1 MRRADRGIRV
11 AGAYALVAAIVGA
24 TFAGGLLFG
33 GFRAVERSDYMTYQ
47 VAARLVLGGQGT
59 CLYEASCQ
67 ARAQR
72 ALIGDEPSFARGALP
87 YNSPPTLA
95 ALLTP
100 VGALPLHLAFAVFT
114 LASLAVLAAGTWAL
128 SPSAAGGAGSR
139 LLVTILVLSAW
150 PTVMGAVRGQLTLL
164 VAGLLGLSA
173 VAHAAHPVASGALA
187 GLSTLK
193 PTLAPLWFG
202 WLLLAGR
209 WRALATALAV
219 AAGLLVLAGLVA
231 GPDAILA
238 YPEHLLGVDEGDAI
252 GVDPQQMVNWRGAAA
267 RLALP
272 QLEIAGV
279 AATLALVAAI
289 WWQVRSADGA
299 GLYAA
304 AAAFLATPLI
314 VPHANQ
320 HEAILASLGVVAL
333 LSAAVDRRGQIA
345 IGAVATHAVLWSG
358 PLMPA
363 EASAWL
369 LFLAQLGWLAAAAGI
384 AWQRRRYHRPVPVP
398 GGTG

>member
-1 MRRADRGIRV
+1 MRV
-11 AGAYALVAAIVGA
+11 AGAYALVAAIVA
-24 TFAGGLLFG
+24 AAFAGGLLFG
-33 GFRAVERSDYMTYQ
+33 GFRAVERSDYMTYH

-67 ARAQR
+67 AAAQR

-100 VGALPLHLAFAVFT
+100 LGALLLHVAFAVFT

-128 SPSAAGGAGSR
+128 SASAAGGAGSR

-164 VAGLLGLSA
+164 VAGILGLSA
-173 VAHAAHPVASGALA
+173 ASLAARPLASGALA

-193 PTLAPLWFG
+193 PTLAPLWLG

-219 AAGLLVLAGLVA
+219 AVGLLALAGLVV
-231 GPDAILA
+231 GPEAILA
-238 YPEHLLGVDEGDAI
+238 YPEHLLGVAGGDAV
-252 GVDPQQMVNWRGAAA
+252 GVDPEQMVNWRGTAA

-272 QLEIAGV
+272 QLEIVGI
-279 AATLALVAAI
+279 AATLAVVAGT
-289 WWQVRSADGA
+289 WWQTRSVDGA
-299 GLYAA
+299 GRYAA
-304 AAAFLATPLI
+304 AAAFLATPLV

-320 HEAILASLGVVAL
+320 HEAILAGLGIVAL
-333 LSAAVDRRGQIA
+333 LSAAVDLRGGVA

-358 PLMPA
+358 PLLPA

-369 LFLAQLGWLAAAAGI
+369 LFLAQLGWLAATAGI
-384 AWQRRRYHRPVPVP
+384 AWQGRRYHRPVPVP